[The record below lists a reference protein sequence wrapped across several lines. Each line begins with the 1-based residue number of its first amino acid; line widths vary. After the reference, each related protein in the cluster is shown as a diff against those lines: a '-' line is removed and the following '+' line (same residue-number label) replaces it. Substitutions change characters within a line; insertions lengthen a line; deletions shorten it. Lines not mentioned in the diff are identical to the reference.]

1 MASEL
6 SLACLLGR
14 LVRFTAYCLSVFV
27 SFPLSASLSR
37 RKACT
42 QRPASFED
50 GLSDFASSLYWA
62 GEGGGEQKKK
72 RRIGRALLRSRYTRY
87 FRESSTVHVQVKQL
101 SRCLWTRSRAQP
113 RVITENGGRGCLH
126 FLRRFQF
133 LFQVTTQQRY
143 VRIIVVETEKL
154 HTMTI
159 YILRRSNDNLYT
171 LFLDILRLHPQTI
184 FQIIVDIITYNNFF
198 QS

>member
-50 GLSDFASSLYWA
+50 GLSDFASSLYRA
-62 GEGGGEQKKK
+62 GEGGGKEREQKKK
-72 RRIGRALLRSRYTRY
+72 KKEGSGEHYYVVGTRDI
-87 FRESSTVHVQVKQL
+87 FAS
-101 SRCLWTRSRAQP
+101 QP

-198 QS
+198 ES

>member
-50 GLSDFASSLYWA
+50 GLSDFASSLYRA
-62 GEGGGEQKKK
+62 GEGGGKEREQKKK
-72 RRIGRALLRSRYTRY
+72 KKEGSGEHYYVVGTRDIFASHPRST
-87 FRESSTVHVQVKQL
+87 S
-101 SRCLWTRSRAQP
+101 
-113 RVITENGGRGCLH
+113 
-126 FLRRFQF
+126 
-133 LFQVTTQQRY
+133 
-143 VRIIVVETEKL
+143 KL
-154 HTMTI
+154 
-159 YILRRSNDNLYT
+159 
-171 LFLDILRLHPQTI
+171 
-184 FQIIVDIITYNNFF
+184 NNFPDVYELDREH
-198 QS
+198 SHG